1 MNSKKI
7 MSVFGV
13 AMLFAQMG
21 FADVSQEITADE
33 AQGIEQQ
40 MQEIVSTNEEAD
52 AALLLKKQPVAEA
65 TQDAATNN

>member
-7 MSVFGV
+7 MSVFGI
-13 AMLFAQMG
+13 AMLFSQMG

-52 AALLLKKQPVAEA
+52 AALLLKKQPVEA
-65 TQDAATNN
+65 TQEAATNN

>member
-7 MSVFGV
+7 ISVFSV

-21 FADVSQEITADE
+21 FADISQEITADE

-52 AALLLKKQPVAEA
+52 AALLLKKQAVTESAQEVEA
-65 TQDAATNN
+65 NN

>member
-52 AALLLKKQPVAEA
+52 AALLLKKQPVEA
-65 TQDAATNN
+65 TQEAATNN

>member
-52 AALLLKKQPVAEA
+52 AALLLKKQPVAEVA
-65 TQDAATNN
+65 QEAATNN

>member
-7 MSVFGV
+7 MSVLSV

-21 FADVSQEITADE
+21 FADVSQELTADE

-65 TQDAATNN
+65 TQEAATNN